1 MGEKNVCS
9 QGTEKLPNCKKSSLV
24 YENVCLQCNPGADT
38 RKELREVRSDTP
50 TLYVGE
56 SSRIVFE
63 RSREHWSAWRSKKE
77 DSHILKHQMAEHG
90 GSSSPKFVMRV
101 VRHYRSAL
109 SRQVGEAV
117 RISRRGGARSILNSK
132 SEYNRCRIPRLVMK
146 EIDEEQIAEQ
156 EARELEEASEQ
167 LEACR
172 RAWEQQRTVAR
183 EQELRTARSRLD
195 KIETKMKSKK
205 REQEQPEGGVSKRRK
220 KLKYSVEEPGWG
232 LEESSSNNGAMI
244 VLDAP
249 QTPTAGRDAPHT
261 PIVGSSLEGS
271 SLTPGGS
278 SNGGSKQKL
287 LQASIKK
294 YAEPK
299 LPEPADSDKMIP
311 PGPGYEVGG
320 SSFDDNAREQEEEPE
335 RLDIVGDDTWEQE
348 QSTRD
353 QEDEVLGAMRLSRK

>member
-38 RKELREVRSDTP
+38 GKELREVRSDTP

-117 RISRRGGARSILNSK
+117 RISRRGGAGSILNSK
-132 SEYNRCRIPRLVMK
+132 SEYNRCRIPRLVME

-220 KLKYSVEEPGWG
+220 KLKIQRG
-232 LEESSSNNGAMI
+232 GA
-244 VLDAP
+244 
-249 QTPTAGRDAPHT
+249 R
-261 PIVGSSLEGS
+261 VG
-271 SLTPGGS
+271 TGG
-278 SNGGSKQKL
+278 
-287 LQASIKK
+287 
-294 YAEPK
+294 E
-299 LPEPADSDKMIP
+299 
-311 PGPGYEVGG
+311 
-320 SSFDDNAREQEEEPE
+320 
-335 RLDIVGDDTWEQE
+335 
-348 QSTRD
+348 
-353 QEDEVLGAMRLSRK
+353 